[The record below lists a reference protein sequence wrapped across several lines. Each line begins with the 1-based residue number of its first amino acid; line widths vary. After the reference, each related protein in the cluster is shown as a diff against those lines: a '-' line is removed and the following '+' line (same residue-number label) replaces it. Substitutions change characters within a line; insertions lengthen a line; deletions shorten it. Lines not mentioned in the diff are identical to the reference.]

1 MIQNIF
7 HFKKLLSVIILDM
20 NEIKLGDILI
30 LILVLD
36 HLDLIYLTSGP
47 VLSKIVMC
55 MSLSSNA
62 IKGKSSTRMTNDVT
76 M

>member
-7 HFKKLLSVIILDM
+7 HCKKLLSVIILDM

-55 MSLSSNA
+55 MSLSSNE